1 MDQRIKWSGCTP
13 CCVADN
19 QRRQFTT
26 DDFRNLFSYA
36 RHGKYKQVTELLKNG
51 CPAEGRD
58 QFGNSPLIIAC
69 QNGNARIVKAF
80 LRHGA
85 LIDAQNK
92 QGCTGLHYCIAYG
105 RGPCSLFTPRLHSV
119 SVH

>member
-1 MDQRIKWSGCTP
+1 MVESQK
-13 CCVADN
+13 
-19 QRRQFTT
+19 RQFTT

-69 QNGNARIVKAF
+69 QNGNARIVKAL
-80 LRHGA
+80 LRHSA
-85 LIDAQNK
+85 NIDSQNK

-105 RGPCSLFTPRLHSV
+105 FNALSDYLIAKGANDKLLNKMGLSPYEGIK
-119 SVH
+119 

>member
-1 MDQRIKWSGCTP
+1 MDQWTERGEWSGSGRP
-13 CCVADN
+13 CRVADN

-69 QNGNARIVKAF
+69 QNGNARIVKAL

-85 LIDAQNK
+85 NIDAQNK

-105 RGPCSLFTPRLHSV
+105 HGRQFTPQCIKAS
-119 SVH
+119 